1 MSDADQTPDPAP
13 SANEPGP
20 KAQQSASTTARI
32 IREMDMMRAGYDAV
46 LRGVSTSQLILEGP
60 PGLNPQ
66 DQIKIKL
73 RHVVQRFEKE
83 VRGLVRT
90 IEPIDAQLQRITV
103 ELFTRLTPIELS
115 VLKMGV
121 DASSGKTE
129 KRWY

>member
-13 SANEPGP
+13 SANKPGP
-20 KAQQSASTTARI
+20 QAQQSASTTARI

>member
-1 MSDADQTPDPAP
+1 MSDAEKTPDPIP
-13 SANEPGP
+13 SPKEPGP
-20 KAQQSASTTARI
+20 QAQRTARTTARI

-46 LRGVSTSQLILEGP
+46 LRGVDTSQLVLEGP

-73 RHVVQRFEKE
+73 HHVVQRFDKE

-115 VLKMGV
+115 VLKMCV
-121 DASSGKTE
+121 DASSGTTE

>member
-1 MSDADQTPDPAP
+1 VSDADQTPDPAP
-13 SANEPGP
+13 SANEPSP
-20 KAQQSASTTARI
+20 HARPSASTTARI

-90 IEPIDAQLQRITV
+90 IEPIDAQLERITV
-103 ELFTRLTPIELS
+103 ELFTRLTPIEVS
-115 VLKMGV
+115 VLKMGI

>member
-1 MSDADQTPDPAP
+1 
-13 SANEPGP
+13 
-20 KAQQSASTTARI
+20 
-32 IREMDMMRAGYDAV
+32 
-46 LRGVSTSQLILEGP
+46 
-60 PGLNPQ
+60 
-66 DQIKIKL
+66 
-73 RHVVQRFEKE
+73 
-83 VRGLVRT
+83 VRT

>member
-1 MSDADQTPDPAP
+1 MSDTEQTPNPIP
-13 SANEPGP
+13 SAKGTSPQ
-20 KAQQSASTTARI
+20 AQSTANTTARI

-46 LRGVSTSQLILEGP
+46 LRGVSTSQLVLEGP
-60 PGLNPQ
+60 SGLNPQ

>member
-1 MSDADQTPDPAP
+1 MSDAEQKPDPIP
-13 SANEPGP
+13 SP
-20 KAQQSASTTARI
+20 KEASPQAQRTARTTARI

-46 LRGVSTSQLILEGP
+46 LRGVDTSQLVLEGP

-73 RHVVQRFEKE
+73 HHVVQRFDKE

-121 DASSGKTE
+121 DASSGTTE